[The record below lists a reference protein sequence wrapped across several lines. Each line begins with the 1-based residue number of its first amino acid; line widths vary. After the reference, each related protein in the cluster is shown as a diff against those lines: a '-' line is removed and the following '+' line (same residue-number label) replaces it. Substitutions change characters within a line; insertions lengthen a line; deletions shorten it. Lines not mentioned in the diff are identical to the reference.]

1 VTFQE
6 PPQME
11 PKMNRK
17 TACLD
22 IHKINYY
29 VPITH
34 THIHTWQSTSNAY
47 KVSQFGMTGL
57 P

>member
-1 VTFQE
+1 
-6 PPQME
+6 ME